1 MSETR
6 WKLFNRFALLEFDI
20 KNEQKILSLTSEDI
34 DFNARVSLNRFSNNN
49 TANITLYNL
58 PKNIRNKLIKNIE
71 VRINAG
77 YLTLESENIKDN
89 IDNNINDFG
98 ITFLGVIENV
108 KDSCDNTTIKTE
120 IQCSEVNYDYKEN
133 KITGTYYKDT
143 PAIEILKDIQK
154 KSSLFFDFD
163 KINLGIPD
171 FKYERGKI
179 LGNNLNNI
187 FYRIA
192 ADTNSYFYL
201 HNNSVIFTPRE
212 EPALYTITGNPY
224 KIIDFNKTKDGYN
237 ISMFFDHRMKVG
249 CLFDIKHN
257 SNDKIEIF
265 SHFISKVE
273 HEINTKNGAQITKIE
288 VVDIQFAKEKLKED
302 DKTKASQN
310 NKPLNK
316 QK

>member
-201 HNNSVIFTPRE
+201 HNNSVKLIRCFCWLSNRCLRWYGWRSFRM
-212 EPALYTITGNPY
+212 LYRRLQSVWLLNFFCCV
-224 KIIDFNKTKDGYN
+224 KFFLANKLSA
-237 ISMFFDHRMKVG
+237 I
-249 CLFDIKHN
+249 CI
-257 SNDKIEIF
+257 
-265 SHFISKVE
+265 
-273 HEINTKNGAQITKIE
+273 
-288 VVDIQFAKEKLKED
+288 
-302 DKTKASQN
+302 
-310 NKPLNK
+310 
-316 QK
+316 